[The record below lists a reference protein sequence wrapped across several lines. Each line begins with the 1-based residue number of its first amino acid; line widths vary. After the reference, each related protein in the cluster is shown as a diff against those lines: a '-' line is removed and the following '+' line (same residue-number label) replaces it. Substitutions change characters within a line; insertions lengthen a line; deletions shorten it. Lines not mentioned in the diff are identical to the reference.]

1 MVSSALKQL
10 PAPPLENLTSHF
22 ILGELVDHLHLL
34 QPEFL
39 HVDIPKLKSHLWAI
53 RDHNVDPV
61 FHLRGFLQVFQET
74 SHFKEAFGEL
84 DDGMKAQIKAFVEG
98 ADKEVVVAAGNEGK
112 GELPVSPQGKH
123 HFRELIE
130 RIEEKVEDVLHLG
143 HHGKGEVNGVS
154 GANGHA
160 KVEGVVAEG
169 YPKIYEDKGETKT
182 MEVHSNTEFE
192 NWGQTVKN
200 TPKWTFVP
208 KTILGLS
215 NLVKWAKAHDFRV
228 RCGGYRHSWSD
239 TFCEEKQI
247 LVSLL
252 NLYEVTKIPDPLS
265 IKPEYIDPDNE
276 LKVIQLAA
284 PEGVTARAGESEKA
298 LCRVGVSVTNE
309 QFRRWA
315 VANDKWSLPVD
326 VILVEVTF
334 GGVNGPICHGAG
346 HAHKTVNDHIRAIE
360 YIDANGVHQTISD
373 PVKLAAAAG
382 CFGLLGI
389 VTHITFALDP
399 MSYAIM
405 KPVKPDI
412 CLAIPPLSRADIPI
426 ALRKAYT
433 DGDFEAARRDF
444 VNRAEND
451 YYSEWFWFTYSQQAW
466 VNTWNTT
473 PIKTSDVK
481 EYPSDFDTWCQ
492 WVQGWLGGV
501 ITTSPL
507 FNAFP
512 GHWQSTL
519 LSTMGMLNLPPTEF
533 LDFSQD
539 SNKTEV
545 INCALPN
552 ALHFRRGIQNM
563 RVRDMEFQIPIPGK
577 VDEHGVEKADWS
589 VVQRAWWDVI
599 NLVYSEP
606 DSPMRLTLEL
616 RIMGGSDLIMAPQ
629 RGNKFGTASIEILS
643 VPDADSDGVWK
654 SFLQKVADLWMGL
667 DYKINGKPLNIRPH
681 WAKEWEGIT
690 LRGLPAREYLKEV
703 AYKDAIVEFKAV
715 LAEIGKE
722 QGWGLG
728 DIQRRFGNEMWD
740 WIVYDVG
747 VKRV

>member
-98 ADKEVVVAAGNEGK
+98 ADKEVVVAAGK

-130 RIEEKVEDVLHLG
+130 RIEGKIEDVLHLG

-182 MEVHSNTEFE
+182 MEVCYEIFFQCEGFSTRYDTLLFYSLTTTLFFNQVNYDYSKIFNTSKVHSNTEFE

-284 PEGVTARAGESEKA
+284 PEGVTARAGESEKT

-326 VILVEVTF
+326 VILVE
-334 GGVNGPICHGAG
+334 
-346 HAHKTVNDHIRAIE
+346 
-360 YIDANGVHQTISD
+360 
-373 PVKLAAAAG
+373 
-382 CFGLLGI
+382 
-389 VTHITFALDP
+389 
-399 MSYAIM
+399 
-405 KPVKPDI
+405 
-412 CLAIPPLSRADIPI
+412 
-426 ALRKAYT
+426 
-433 DGDFEAARRDF
+433 
-444 VNRAEND
+444 
-451 YYSEWFWFTYSQQAW
+451 
-466 VNTWNTT
+466 
-473 PIKTSDVK
+473 
-481 EYPSDFDTWCQ
+481 
-492 WVQGWLGGV
+492 
-501 ITTSPL
+501 
-507 FNAFP
+507 
-512 GHWQSTL
+512 
-519 LSTMGMLNLPPTEF
+519 
-533 LDFSQD
+533 
-539 SNKTEV
+539 
-545 INCALPN
+545 
-552 ALHFRRGIQNM
+552 
-563 RVRDMEFQIPIPGK
+563 
-577 VDEHGVEKADWS
+577 
-589 VVQRAWWDVI
+589 
-599 NLVYSEP
+599 
-606 DSPMRLTLEL
+606 
-616 RIMGGSDLIMAPQ
+616 
-629 RGNKFGTASIEILS
+629 
-643 VPDADSDGVWK
+643 
-654 SFLQKVADLWMGL
+654 
-667 DYKINGKPLNIRPH
+667 
-681 WAKEWEGIT
+681 
-690 LRGLPAREYLKEV
+690 
-703 AYKDAIVEFKAV
+703 
-715 LAEIGKE
+715 
-722 QGWGLG
+722 
-728 DIQRRFGNEMWD
+728 
-740 WIVYDVG
+740 
-747 VKRV
+747 